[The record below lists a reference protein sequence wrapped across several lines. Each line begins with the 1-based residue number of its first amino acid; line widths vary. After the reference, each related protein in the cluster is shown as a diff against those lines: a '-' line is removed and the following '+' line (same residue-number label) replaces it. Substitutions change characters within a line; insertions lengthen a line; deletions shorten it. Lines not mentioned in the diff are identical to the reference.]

1 MKQCS
6 LRQIT
11 QPIYHF
17 KMTPEEWEDCEEE
30 DRLRYDGEQ
39 AEQEEV
45 QEFESNNIENLYLC
59 QSKK

>member
-1 MKQCS
+1 
-6 LRQIT
+6 
-11 QPIYHF
+11 
-17 KMTPEEWEDCEEE
+17 MTPEEWEDCEEE